1 VEALLERAD
10 PVEYILLEASGV
22 ADPSGIF
29 LTFTDSKY
37 RDQIRLDSVTCV
49 VDADQAFAHPEFP
62 ALMDLKLRQI
72 GFADM
77 VVLNKVDLA
86 GPEQVERVKSWIDDH
101 FNRVRIIEASHCDV
115 PLEILLAVGRF
126 DPARK
131 IVANHSLH
139 EHEHD
144 PGDPHDNHDH
154 GNDFSTWSYESELP
168 LSLEALKQ
176 MVKRQLPGAVYRC
189 KGVVYTADA
198 PNRRAVLQ
206 VVGRRSDVSLIDDWN
221 GRPRKSRIVA
231 IGQAG
236 SVDAVALKQ
245 SFDACI
251 ADS

>member
-1 VEALLERAD
+1 MLVNDFGAINVDAELVVGVEDGMISLANGCVCCQIRDDLIESVEALLERAD

-29 LTFTDSKY
+29 MTFTDSKY

-115 PLEILLAVGRF
+115 PLEVLLAVGRF

-131 IVANHSLH
+131 IVANHSPH
-139 EHEHD
+139 DHD
-144 PGDPHDNHDH
+144 PGDPHD
-154 GNDFSTWSYESELP
+154 
-168 LSLEALKQ
+168 
-176 MVKRQLPGAVYRC
+176 
-189 KGVVYTADA
+189 
-198 PNRRAVLQ
+198 
-206 VVGRRSDVSLIDDWN
+206 
-221 GRPRKSRIVA
+221 RP
-231 IGQAG
+231 
-236 SVDAVALKQ
+236 
-245 SFDACI
+245 
-251 ADS
+251 